1 MGHQQGINDLES
13 QMTQFLEQM
22 TVLMVNPMPLTM
34 PRKMCI
40 VVSIVKFHVWKLF
53 KTTRLRSNPNVTYR
67 SPVLVVNPMPLTT
80 CIVVSIVKFHVY
92 KLFKTTRL
100 HSNPNVTRV
109 VLLWTIMML
118 VLAIDI
124 QILLSPCH
132 LIVSL
137 LLLDTKCS
145 TTYIFTE

>member
-1 MGHQQGINDLES
+1 MNILHQRGINNLQS
-13 QMTQFLEQM
+13 QMTQFLAQM
-22 TVLMVNPMPLTM
+22 AYRSPVLIVNPMPLTM
-34 PRKMCI
+34 PLKTCI
-40 VVSIVKFHVWKLF
+40 VVKFHVWKLF

-67 SPVLVVNPMPLTT
+67 SPVPVVNPMPLTT

-118 VLAIDI
+118 VLAKSYF
-124 QILLSPCH
+124 LHAASWCPC
-132 LIVSL
+132 
-137 LLLDTKCS
+137 CC
-145 TTYIFTE
+145 